1 MVFYSDAC
9 YSGAL
14 WIAVSALFLPGF
26 SCLMKIA
33 VSLPPLKDKMLGPNN
48 MCLLQSGH
56 STHVG
61 YLLPSLW
68 NNNKLVL

>member
-33 VSLPPLKDKMLGPNN
+33 LSLPSLKDNLLGPNN
-48 MCLLQSGH
+48 MSLPE
-56 STHVG
+56 THVG
-61 YLLPSLW
+61 SLLPSLW

>member
-9 YSGAL
+9 YSGVL

-33 VSLPPLKDKMLGPNN
+33 LSPPPPKDKMLGPNN
-48 MCLLQSGH
+48 MCLLEWSFSSCWLSPLSPLEQ
-56 STHVG
+56 
-61 YLLPSLW
+61 
-68 NNNKLVL
+68 